1 MNENQIMQA
10 LEICRTDTT
19 CCTCPYYS
27 MKAANCMAEL
37 TNDALELIKKQKEE
51 INELTGKHYNECG
64 QIARYSDELKR
75 FADTDKLADIL
86 EKCKLSPLVFT
97 PLKEA
102 VAETKKTL
110 ENVAKLEA
118 ISGKNLDD
126 IISLFLMG
134 CTLTADKSKT
144 IDNLVKQMTG
154 GEENA

>member
-1 MNENQIMQA
+1 MNDNQIMQA

-37 TNDALELIKKQKEE
+37 TSDALELIKKQKEE
-51 INELTGKHYNECG
+51 INELAGKHYNECG
-64 QIARYSDELKR
+64 QIAKYSDELNQ
-75 FADTDKLADIL
+75 FVNTDKLADIL
-86 EKCKLSPLVFT
+86 EKCKFSPLAFI
-97 PLKEA
+97 PSKEA
-102 VAETKKTL
+102 FAETEKTL

-134 CTLTADKSKT
+134 CTLT
-144 IDNLVKQMTG
+144 G
-154 GEENA
+154 GENNE